1 MQRPAPVPSVD
12 TLRQVFRTAGLSV
25 THQRMVLYR
34 AVLAM
39 RSHPSPEAI
48 YERVRGE
55 LPLLSLGT
63 VYKNIHAFLEA
74 GLLREVSP
82 HHGTLRLESNLE
94 EHHHLVC
101 TRCKAIVDLEESDL
115 EPVRLRRRL
124 PRGFRVQQYSV
135 EFRGLC
141 AACAKSSESSRLTD
155 RKKEKP

>member
-1 MQRPAPVPSVD
+1 MQPAPAKPTVD
-12 TLRQVFRTAGLSV
+12 DLRTLFREAGLSL
-25 THQRMVLYR
+25 THQRVVLYR
-34 AVLAM
+34 TVLAM

-48 YERVRGE
+48 YEHVRRDI
-55 LPLLSLGT
+55 PSISLGT
-63 VYKNIHAFLEA
+63 VYKNIRAFMEA

-115 EPVRLRRRL
+115 EPVRLRSPL
-124 PRGFRVQQYSV
+124 PRGFRVDRYSV

-141 AACAKSSESSRLTD
+141 AACAASSESS
-155 RKKEKP
+155 